1 MKPIETDKHRAKQ
14 NLFQDP
20 NLLIVFVVSLI
31 AILGVASVTPSFPS
45 LRAALDVPVENI
57 GLLITVFT
65 LPTLILG
72 PIIGVFA
79 DRIGRK
85 KILVPALIL
94 FGIAGFSCAFVRDF
108 NLLLCLRF
116 LQGVGAAPLLSLS
129 VTLIGDLYS
138 GDKRATAMGYNA
150 SVSSIG
156 TALYP
161 TIGGALATMGWYFPF
176 MLSIVA
182 IPVGL
187 LVLFGLKNPE
197 PKGQRNLK
205 AYLSNALITLKNR
218 QLFGLFIA
226 SAANFVLLY
235 GAYVTYLPSLIADK
249 FGAEPFTIGLFLS
262 SVSVAIAFT
271 ASQLGNLARRYS
283 ETTLIRAS
291 FIFYAVALA
300 IIPFISSLWL
310 LLIPTTIFGIG
321 LGIGFPSIQTL
332 LATLAP
338 KEYLATVISV
348 NGTFYGLGQTLGPL
362 LMGLAYG
369 IGGINSVFYAGVA
382 FALATLVV
390 FRYCTCL

>member
-1 MKPIETDKHRAKQ
+1 MNLIKTDKHRADK

-20 NLLIVFVVSLI
+20 NLLIIFTISLI
-31 AILGVASVTPSFPS
+31 AILGVASVTPTFPR
-45 LRAALDVPVENI
+45 LREALNVPVERV

-65 LPTLILG
+65 FPTLILG

-85 KILVPALIL
+85 KILVPSLIL

-108 NLLLCLRF
+108 NLLLGLRF
-116 LQGVGAAPLLSLS
+116 LQGVGAASLLSLS
-129 VTLIGDLYS
+129 VTLVGDLYT
-138 GDKRATAMGYNA
+138 GDNRVTAMGYNA

-176 MLSIVA
+176 MLPIVA

-197 PKGQRNLK
+197 PQGQRNLK
-205 AYLSNALITLKNR
+205 VYLQNALKTIKNR

-271 ASQLGNLARRYS
+271 SSQLGNLARRFPP
-283 ETTLIRAS
+283 TTLIRAS
-291 FIFYAVALA
+291 FVFYAVALA
-300 IIPFISSLWL
+300 IVPFVSSLWL

-348 NGTFYGLGQTLGPL
+348 NGTFFGLGQTLGPL
-362 LMGLAYG
+362 LMGIAYG
-369 IGGINSVFYAGVA
+369 IGGINSVFYAGIA